1 MPIKGL
7 TDSVQAAF
15 PRIGKLCKGGPA
27 TRSTDGKMIRM
38 GEDLDHWRF
47 TSDQPEVVAAFE
59 DAYGEAPVF
68 VNAYLPYADVDR
80 AFQTWKEKWA
90 AGGLVHRCDGETM
103 TIWQDDRGQY
113 QRTPRPCDG
122 GCDEVGRLA
131 LLIPELVSAG
141 FVGYVTAET
150 HGLNDLLSIQ
160 ASLMAAAESRV
171 GNPLGLR
178 GIQWRLSRRKEK
190 VSTPMANGKR
200 GRRDKWLV
208 KLEPAADWVQLQI
221 QQAHAETM
229 ALPAPRVTEP
239 RVIDQ
244 DTGEIIETKDDDYQE
259 AAASEAQPVAQ
270 PAPEPPTTADPP
282 AANPTAAPASTKRA
296 DPNGPAMKGWQ
307 RVYKDSKEFNVEADT
322 LAASATDQDV
332 ISATAVLR
340 ARICTQGN
348 EALGEAAEMGLDFK
362 PIAVSDWKTYGAL
375 VEDWRRVRNS

>member
-59 DAYGEAPVF
+59 DAYGEAPVL

-103 TIWQDDRGQY
+103 TIWLDDKGKY

-160 ASLMAAAESRV
+160 ASLMAAAESRI

-190 VSTPMANGKR
+190 VSTPMGNGKR

-208 KLEPAADWVQLQI
+208 KLEPAADWVQLQL

-229 ALPAPRVTEP
+229 ALPAPSGIQERVVDLE
-239 RVIDQ
+239 
-244 DTGEIIETKDDDYQE
+244 TGEIIETKDEDYHVE
-259 AAASEAQPVAQ
+259 EPRSEAQPVGQPTPEQTPTPAVEAQ
-270 PAPEPPTTADPP
+270 PA
-282 AANPTAAPASTKRA
+282 NPTPAPAKTLAKP
-296 DPNGPAMKGWQ
+296 DPNGRPSKGILTRWQ
-307 RVYKDSKEFNVEADT
+307 ELYREAGEFGIQADDLVFDPNKVT
-322 LAASATDQDV
+322 HSVAFE
-332 ISATAVLR
+332 R
-340 ARICTQGN
+340 ARSLAMRI
-348 EALGEAAEMGLDFK
+348 EVEKAAR
-362 PIAVSDWKTYGAL
+362 AVSGTDEETI
-375 VEDWRRVRNS
+375 